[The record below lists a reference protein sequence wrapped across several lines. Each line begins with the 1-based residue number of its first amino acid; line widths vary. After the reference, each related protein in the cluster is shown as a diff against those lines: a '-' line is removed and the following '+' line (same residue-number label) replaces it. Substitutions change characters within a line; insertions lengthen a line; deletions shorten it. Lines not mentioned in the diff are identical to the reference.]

1 MKKLFQLLLLLSCC
15 CFVLSP
21 STYFKDDEIL
31 YQESLNENVK
41 DMPAITQFTLDFL
54 LKSIQRNENIVC
66 SPISA
71 HNIFTLLANGAE
83 GESLEKLELIL
94 GENIDKLNEY
104 YKDHFKDY
112 QLKGLTF
119 SNLLWL
125 NENLNLSDLFLEK
138 CNGYPLTQVR
148 NIDFSNEKAKD
159 IINEW
164 IAGCTNHTIKNMI
177 ERVQSKDKLI
187 ATSALY
193 FKSKWA
199 FPFLKE
205 NNIIDKFFSSEG
217 NVTQIEYMQNLSN
230 YRYFADEKTTIL
242 ILPYEKSDLS
252 FFLLLPKEHILLK
265 DYIRTISGVDVVNLL
280 QNGQKNYKAVNL
292 YLPKFKIEHSNDLKN
307 VFAEMGFNP
316 IDVNFSNILK
326 DGGDVY
332 LRNFYQ
338 KTFFSIDENGTE
350 ASSATAIYM
359 DGGRIK
365 ESKPIE
371 LKFNRP
377 FIFGIVENRS
387 NIPLFIGA
395 INEL

>member
-1 MKKLFQLLLLLSCC
+1 MKKLFHLLILLSCC
-15 CFVLSP
+15 CLS
-21 STYFKDDEIL
+21 FGICIKDDEVL
-31 YQESLNENVK
+31 YQESLNENDK
-41 DMPAITQFTLDFL
+41 DMPAFTQFTLDFL
-54 LKSIQRNENIVC
+54 LKSIQQNGNIVC
-66 SPISA
+66 SPISV
-71 HNIFTLLANGAE
+71 HNIFTLLAHGVE
-83 GESLEKLELIL
+83 GKSLKKMELMLED
-94 GENIDKLNEY
+94 NIDSLYEY

-125 NENLNLSDLFLEK
+125 NENLILSDLFLDQ
-138 CNGYPLTQVR
+138 CNGFPLTQVK

-177 ERVQSKDKLI
+177 ERVQSQDKLI
-187 ATSALY
+187 ATSTLY
-193 FKSKWA
+193 FTSNWA

-217 NVTQIEYMQNLSN
+217 HTTQVEYMRKLSN
-230 YRYFADEKTTIL
+230 YQYFDDKKSTIL

-252 FFLLLPKEHILLK
+252 FFLILPKRHILLK
-265 DYIRTISGVDVVNLL
+265 DYIRTISGADVANLL
-280 QNGQKNYKAVNL
+280 QNRQKNYKTVNL
-292 YLPKFKIEHSNDLKN
+292 YLPKFKIEYSNDLKN
-307 VFAEMGFNP
+307 VFAEMEFNP
-316 IDVNFSNILK
+316 ININFSNILK

-350 ASSATAIYM
+350 AASATLTYI
-359 DGGRIK
+359 DSGRIK
-365 ESKPIE
+365 DSKPIE

-377 FIFGIVENRS
+377 FIFGIIENKS